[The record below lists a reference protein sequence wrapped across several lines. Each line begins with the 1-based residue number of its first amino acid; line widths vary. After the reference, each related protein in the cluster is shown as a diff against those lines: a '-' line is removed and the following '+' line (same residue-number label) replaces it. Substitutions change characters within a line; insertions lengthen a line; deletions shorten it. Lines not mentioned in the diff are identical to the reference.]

1 MKNNKKLT
9 AVILAIILGCG
20 ISLAGCGKNETQTET
35 GTTTTTSS
43 QEYNLSVSN
52 STEPTTLNQ
61 EPTTLNQEPSSSVSS
76 DEPTTLNQ
84 EPSSSVSSDEPTTLN
99 QEPSSSVS
107 SDEPTTQAPVLKET
121 VLKGTNSSVLT
132 IHTNG
137 TYDFVCSD
145 YYLSTKDYPALKV
158 LLVMA
163 NDEQKKFIVEK
174 DGAKA
179 FGPISLSFNAD
190 TYSVSGGTLT
200 LGNKKPVYV
209 DKVGW
214 EVPAVSTVTKSGS
227 SYKIIIK
234 GDNGKYKFN
243 FAEFT
248 LTAEQ
253 AKNIGL

>member
-43 QEYNLSVSN
+43 QKYNPSASN
-52 STEPTTLNQ
+52 STEPTR
-61 EPTTLNQEPSSSVSS
+61 LNQEPSSSVSS
-76 DEPTTLNQ
+76 DEP
-84 EPSSSVSSDEPTTLN
+84 S
-99 QEPSSSVS
+99 
-107 SDEPTTQAPVLKET
+107 TQAPVLKET

-145 YYLSTKDYPALKV
+145 YYLSTKDYPALKA
-158 LLVMA
+158 LLIMA
-163 NDEQKKFIVEK
+163 NDEQKKYIVEK

-179 FGPISLSFNAD
+179 LGPISLSFNAD

-214 EVPAVSTVTKSGS
+214 EIPAISTVTKSGN
-227 SYKIIIK
+227 SYKISIK
-234 GDNGKYKFN
+234 GDNGKYKFD

>member
-9 AVILAIILGCG
+9 AVVLAIILVCG

-35 GTTTTTSS
+35 GTPTTTPS

-52 STEPTTLNQ
+52 STEPTM
-61 EPTTLNQEPSSSVSS
+61 EPTMLNQEPSSSVSS
-76 DEPTTLNQ
+76 DEP
-84 EPSSSVSSDEPTTLN
+84 S
-99 QEPSSSVS
+99 
-107 SDEPTTQAPVLKET
+107 TQAPALKEI

-145 YYLSTKDYPALKV
+145 YYLSTKDYPALKA
-158 LLVMA
+158 LLIMA
-163 NDEQKKFIVEK
+163 NDEQKKYIVEK

-179 FGPISLSFNAD
+179 LGPISLSFNAD

-214 EVPAVSTVTKSGS
+214 EVPTISTVTKSGS
-227 SYKIIIK
+227 SYKISIK

>member
-35 GTTTTTSS
+35 GTPTTTSS

-52 STEPTTLNQ
+52 STEPTM
-61 EPTTLNQEPSSSVSS
+61 EPTMLNQEPSSSVSS
-76 DEPTTLNQ
+76 DEP
-84 EPSSSVSSDEPTTLN
+84 S
-99 QEPSSSVS
+99 
-107 SDEPTTQAPVLKET
+107 TQAPVLKET

-145 YYLSTKDYPALKV
+145 YYLSTKDYPALKA
-158 LLVMA
+158 LLIMA
-163 NDEQKKFIVEK
+163 NDEQKKYIVEK

-179 FGPISLSFNAD
+179 LGPISLSFNAD

-214 EVPAVSTVTKSGS
+214 EIPAISTVTKSGN
-227 SYKIIIK
+227 SYKISIK
-234 GDNGKYKFN
+234 GDNGKYKFD

>member
-9 AVILAIILGCG
+9 AVVLAIILGCG
-20 ISLAGCGKNETQTET
+20 ISLAGCEKNKTQTEA
-35 GTTTTTSS
+35 GTTTTTPT
-43 QEYNLSVSN
+43 QEYNLSVSI
-52 STEPTTLNQ
+52 STEPTM
-61 EPTTLNQEPSSSVSS
+61 EPTMLNQEPSSSVSS
-76 DEPTTLNQ
+76 DEP
-84 EPSSSVSSDEPTTLN
+84 S
-99 QEPSSSVS
+99 
-107 SDEPTTQAPVLKET
+107 TQAPALKET

-145 YYLSTKDYPALKV
+145 YYLSTKDYPALKA
-158 LLVMA
+158 LLIMA
-163 NDEQKKFIVEK
+163 NDEQKKYIVEK

-179 FGPISLSFNAD
+179 LGPISLSFNAD

-214 EVPAVSTVTKSGS
+214 EIPAISTVTKSGN
-227 SYKIIIK
+227 SYKISIK
-234 GDNGKYKFN
+234 GDNGKYKFD

>member
-9 AVILAIILGCG
+9 AVVLAIILGCS
-20 ISLAGCGKNETQTET
+20 ISLAGCGNNETQTET
-35 GTTTTTSS
+35 GTNTPASS
-43 QEYNLSVSN
+43 QKYNPSASN
-52 STEPTTLNQ
+52 STEPTR
-61 EPTTLNQEPSSSVSS
+61 LNQEPSSSVSS
-76 DEPTTLNQ
+76 DEP
-84 EPSSSVSSDEPTTLN
+84 S
-99 QEPSSSVS
+99 
-107 SDEPTTQAPVLKET
+107 TQAPVLKET

-145 YYLSTKDYPALKV
+145 YYLSTKDYPALKA
-158 LLVMA
+158 LLIMA
-163 NDEQKKFIVEK
+163 NDEQKKYIVEK

-179 FGPISLSFNAD
+179 LGPISLSFNAD

-214 EVPAVSTVTKSGS
+214 EIPAISTVTKSGN
-227 SYKIIIK
+227 SYKISIK
-234 GDNGKYKFN
+234 GDNGKYKFD

>member
-35 GTTTTTSS
+35 RTPTTTPS
-43 QEYNLSVSN
+43 QEYSQSVSN
-52 STEPTTLNQ
+52 STEPTM
-61 EPTTLNQEPSSSVSS
+61 LNQEPSSSVSS
-76 DEPTTLNQ
+76 DEP
-84 EPSSSVSSDEPTTLN
+84 S
-99 QEPSSSVS
+99 
-107 SDEPTTQAPVLKET
+107 TQAPVLKET

-145 YYLSTKDYPALKV
+145 YYLSTKDYPALKA
-158 LLVMA
+158 LLIMA
-163 NDEQKKFIVEK
+163 NDEQKKYIVEK

-179 FGPISLSFNAD
+179 LGPISLSFNAD

-214 EVPAVSTVTKSGS
+214 EIPAISTVTKSGN
-227 SYKIIIK
+227 SYKISIK
-234 GDNGKYKFN
+234 GDNGKYKFD

>member
-9 AVILAIILGCG
+9 AVILAIILVCG
-20 ISLAGCGKNETQTET
+20 ISLAGCEKNETQTET

-52 STEPTTLNQ
+52 STEPTM
-61 EPTTLNQEPSSSVSS
+61 EPTMLNQEPSSSVSS
-76 DEPTTLNQ
+76 DEP
-84 EPSSSVSSDEPTTLN
+84 S
-99 QEPSSSVS
+99 
-107 SDEPTTQAPVLKET
+107 TQAPVLKET

-145 YYLSTKDYPALKV
+145 YYLSTKDYPALKA
-158 LLVMA
+158 LLIMA
-163 NDEQKKFIVEK
+163 NDEQKKYIVEK

-179 FGPISLSFNAD
+179 LGPISLSFNAD

-209 DKVGW
+209 EKVGW
-214 EVPAVSTVTKSGS
+214 EVPAISTVTKSGS
-227 SYKIIIK
+227 SYIISIK

>member
-52 STEPTTLNQ
+52 STEPTM
-61 EPTTLNQEPSSSVSS
+61 EPTMLNQEPSSSVSS
-76 DEPTTLNQ
+76 DEP
-84 EPSSSVSSDEPTTLN
+84 S
-99 QEPSSSVS
+99 
-107 SDEPTTQAPVLKET
+107 TQAPVLKET

-145 YYLSTKDYPALKV
+145 YYLSTKDYPALKA
-158 LLVMA
+158 LLIMA
-163 NDEQKKFIVEK
+163 NDEQKKYIVEK

-179 FGPISLSFNAD
+179 LGPISLSFNAD

-214 EVPAVSTVTKSGS
+214 EIPAISTVTKSGN
-227 SYKIIIK
+227 SYKISIK

>member
-9 AVILAIILGCG
+9 AVVLAIILGCG

-35 GTTTTTSS
+35 GTPTTTPT

-52 STEPTTLNQ
+52 STEPTM
-61 EPTTLNQEPSSSVSS
+61 EPTMLNQEPSSSVSS
-76 DEPTTLNQ
+76 DEP
-84 EPSSSVSSDEPTTLN
+84 S
-99 QEPSSSVS
+99 
-107 SDEPTTQAPVLKET
+107 TQAPALKEI

-145 YYLSTKDYPALKV
+145 YYLSTKDYPALKA
-158 LLVMA
+158 LLIMA
-163 NDEQKKFIVEK
+163 NDEQKKYIVEK

-179 FGPISLSFNAD
+179 LGPISLSFNAD

-209 DKVGW
+209 DQVGW
-214 EVPAVSTVTKSGS
+214 EIPAISTVTKSGN
-227 SYKIIIK
+227 SYKISIK

-243 FAEFT
+243 FAKFT

>member
-9 AVILAIILGCG
+9 AVVLAIILGCG

-52 STEPTTLNQ
+52 STEPTM
-61 EPTTLNQEPSSSVSS
+61 EPTMLNQEPSSSVSS
-76 DEPTTLNQ
+76 DEP
-84 EPSSSVSSDEPTTLN
+84 S
-99 QEPSSSVS
+99 
-107 SDEPTTQAPVLKET
+107 TQAPVLKET
-121 VLKGTNSSVLT
+121 VLKGTNRSVLT

-145 YYLSTKDYPALKV
+145 YYLSTKDYPALKA
-158 LLVMA
+158 LLIMA
-163 NDEQKKFIVEK
+163 NDEQKKYIVEK

-179 FGPISLSFNAD
+179 LGPISLSFNAD

-209 DKVGW
+209 EKVGW
-214 EVPAVSTVTKSGS
+214 EVPAISTVTKSGN
-227 SYKIIIK
+227 SYIISIK

>member
-9 AVILAIILGCG
+9 AVVLAIILGCG

-35 GTTTTTSS
+35 GTPTTTPT

-52 STEPTTLNQ
+52 STEPTM
-61 EPTTLNQEPSSSVSS
+61 EPTMLNQEPSSSVSS
-76 DEPTTLNQ
+76 DEP
-84 EPSSSVSSDEPTTLN
+84 S
-99 QEPSSSVS
+99 
-107 SDEPTTQAPVLKET
+107 TQAPALKEI

-145 YYLSTKDYPALKV
+145 YYLSTKDYPALKA
-158 LLVMA
+158 LLIMA
-163 NDEQKKFIVEK
+163 NDEQKKYIVEK

-179 FGPISLSFNAD
+179 LGPISLSFNAD

-214 EVPAVSTVTKSGS
+214 EIPAISTVTKSGN
-227 SYKIIIK
+227 SYKISIK
-234 GDNGKYKFN
+234 GDNGKYKFD

-248 LTAEQ
+248 LTSEQ

>member
-9 AVILAIILGCG
+9 AVVLAIILGCG

-43 QEYNLSVSN
+43 QEYSLSVSN
-52 STEPTTLNQ
+52 STEPTM
-61 EPTTLNQEPSSSVSS
+61 LNQEPSSSVSS
-76 DEPTTLNQ
+76 DEP
-84 EPSSSVSSDEPTTLN
+84 S
-99 QEPSSSVS
+99 
-107 SDEPTTQAPVLKET
+107 TQAPALKET

-145 YYLSTKDYPALKV
+145 YYLSTKDYPALKA
-158 LLVMA
+158 LLIMA

-214 EVPAVSTVTKSGS
+214 EVPAISTVTKSGS
-227 SYKIIIK
+227 SYKISIK

>member
-9 AVILAIILGCG
+9 AVVLAIILGCG
-20 ISLAGCGKNETQTET
+20 ISLAGCGKNETPTET
-35 GTTTTTSS
+35 GTPTTTSS
-43 QEYNLSVSN
+43 QEYTMSVSN
-52 STEPTTLNQ
+52 TTEPTM
-61 EPTTLNQEPSSSVSS
+61 LNQEPSSSV
-76 DEPTTLNQ
+76 PRN
-84 EPSSSVSSDEPTTLN
+84 EPSSSVPRN
-99 QEPSSSVS
+99 
-107 SDEPTTQAPVLKET
+107 EPTTQAPVLKET

-132 IHTNG
+132 FHTNG

-145 YYLSTKDYPALKV
+145 YYLSTKDYPALKA

-163 NDEQKKFIVEK
+163 PDELKKYIVEK

-179 FGPISLSFNAD
+179 VGPITLSFNAD
-190 TYSVSGGTLT
+190 TYSVSGETLT
-200 LGNKKPVYV
+200 LGNKKTVYV

-214 EVPAVSTVTKSGS
+214 EIPAISTVTKSGN
-227 SYKIIIK
+227 SYIISIK
-234 GDNGKYKFN
+234 GDNGKYKFD

>member
-9 AVILAIILGCG
+9 AVVLAIILGCG

-52 STEPTTLNQ
+52 STEPTM
-61 EPTTLNQEPSSSVSS
+61 LNQEPSSSVSS
-76 DEPTTLNQ
+76 DEP
-84 EPSSSVSSDEPTTLN
+84 S
-99 QEPSSSVS
+99 
-107 SDEPTTQAPVLKET
+107 TQVPVLKET
-121 VLKGTNSSVLT
+121 VLKGTNRSVLT

-137 TYDFVCSD
+137 TYDFVCSV
-145 YYLSTKDYPALKV
+145 YYLSTKDYPALKA
-158 LLVMA
+158 LLIMA
-163 NDEQKKFIVEK
+163 NDEQKKYIVEK

-179 FGPISLSFNAD
+179 LGPISLSFNAD

-209 DKVGW
+209 EKVGW
-214 EVPAVSTVTKSGS
+214 EVPAISTVTKSGS
-227 SYKIIIK
+227 SYIISIK

>member
-9 AVILAIILGCG
+9 AVVLAIILGCG

-35 GTTTTTSS
+35 GTPTTTSS

-52 STEPTTLNQ
+52 STEPTM
-61 EPTTLNQEPSSSVSS
+61 EPTMLNQEPSSSVSS
-76 DEPTTLNQ
+76 DEP
-84 EPSSSVSSDEPTTLN
+84 S
-99 QEPSSSVS
+99 
-107 SDEPTTQAPVLKET
+107 TQAPVLKET

-145 YYLSTKDYPALKV
+145 YYLSTKDYPALKA
-158 LLVMA
+158 LLIMA
-163 NDEQKKFIVEK
+163 NDEQKKYIVEK

-179 FGPISLSFNAD
+179 LGPISLSFNAD

-214 EVPAVSTVTKSGS
+214 EIPAISTVTKSGN
-227 SYKIIIK
+227 SYKISIK

>member
-9 AVILAIILGCG
+9 AVVLAIILVCG

-35 GTTTTTSS
+35 GTPTTTPS

-52 STEPTTLNQ
+52 STEPTM
-61 EPTTLNQEPSSSVSS
+61 EPTMLNQEPSSSVSS
-76 DEPTTLNQ
+76 DEP
-84 EPSSSVSSDEPTTLN
+84 S
-99 QEPSSSVS
+99 
-107 SDEPTTQAPVLKET
+107 TQAPVLKET

-145 YYLSTKDYPALKV
+145 YYLSTKDYPALKA
-158 LLVMA
+158 LLIMA
-163 NDEQKKFIVEK
+163 NDEQKKYIVEK

-179 FGPISLSFNAD
+179 LGPISLSFNAD

-214 EVPAVSTVTKSGS
+214 EIPAISTVTKSGN
-227 SYKIIIK
+227 SYKISIK
-234 GDNGKYKFN
+234 GDNGKYKFD

-248 LTAEQ
+248 LTSEQ

>member
-9 AVILAIILGCG
+9 AVVLAIILVCG

-35 GTTTTTSS
+35 GTPTTTPS

-52 STEPTTLNQ
+52 STEPTM
-61 EPTTLNQEPSSSVSS
+61 LNQEPSSSVSS
-76 DEPTTLNQ
+76 DEP
-84 EPSSSVSSDEPTTLN
+84 S
-99 QEPSSSVS
+99 
-107 SDEPTTQAPVLKET
+107 TQAPALKEI

-145 YYLSTKDYPALKV
+145 YYLSTKDYPALKA
-158 LLVMA
+158 LLIMA
-163 NDEQKKFIVEK
+163 NDEQKKYIVEK

-179 FGPISLSFNAD
+179 LGPISLSFNAD

-214 EVPAVSTVTKSGS
+214 EIPAISTVTKSGN
-227 SYKIIIK
+227 SYKISIK
-234 GDNGKYKFN
+234 GDNGKYKFD

>member
-9 AVILAIILGCG
+9 AVILAIILVCG
-20 ISLAGCGKNETQTET
+20 ISLAGCGKNKTPTET
-35 GTTTTTSS
+35 GTSTTTPS
-43 QEYNLSVSN
+43 QEYSQSVSN
-52 STEPTTLNQ
+52 STEPTM
-61 EPTTLNQEPSSSVSS
+61 EPTMLNQEPSSSV
-76 DEPTTLNQ
+76 PR
-84 EPSSSVSSDEPTTLN
+84 
-99 QEPSSSVS
+99 
-107 SDEPTTQAPVLKET
+107 DEPTTQAPVLKET

-145 YYLSTKDYPALKV
+145 YYLSTKDYPALKA

-163 NDEQKKFIVEK
+163 NDEQKKYIVEK

-179 FGPISLSFNAD
+179 LGPINLSFNGD
-190 TYSVSGGTLT
+190 TYSVSGETLT

-209 DKVGW
+209 DQVGW
-214 EVPAVSTVTKSGS
+214 EIPAISTVTKSGN
-227 SYKIIIK
+227 SYIISIK
-234 GDNGKYKFN
+234 GDNGKYKFD

>member
-9 AVILAIILGCG
+9 AVVLAIILVCG

-35 GTTTTTSS
+35 GTPTTTSS

-52 STEPTTLNQ
+52 STEPTM
-61 EPTTLNQEPSSSVSS
+61 EPTMLNQEPSSSVSS
-76 DEPTTLNQ
+76 DEP
-84 EPSSSVSSDEPTTLN
+84 S
-99 QEPSSSVS
+99 
-107 SDEPTTQAPVLKET
+107 TQAPALKEI

-145 YYLSTKDYPALKV
+145 YYLSTKDYPALKA
-158 LLVMA
+158 LLIMA
-163 NDEQKKFIVEK
+163 NDEQKKYIVEK

-179 FGPISLSFNAD
+179 LGPISLSFNAD

-214 EVPAVSTVTKSGS
+214 EIPAISTVTKSGN
-227 SYKIIIK
+227 SYKISIK
-234 GDNGKYKFN
+234 GDNGKYKFD

>member
-9 AVILAIILGCG
+9 AVVLAIILGCG

-35 GTTTTTSS
+35 GTPTTTPT

-52 STEPTTLNQ
+52 STEPTM
-61 EPTTLNQEPSSSVSS
+61 EPTMLNQEPSSSVSS
-76 DEPTTLNQ
+76 DEP
-84 EPSSSVSSDEPTTLN
+84 S
-99 QEPSSSVS
+99 
-107 SDEPTTQAPVLKET
+107 TQAPALKEI

-145 YYLSTKDYPALKV
+145 YYLSTKDYPALKA
-158 LLVMA
+158 LLIMA
-163 NDEQKKFIVEK
+163 NDEQKKYIVEK

-179 FGPISLSFNAD
+179 LGPISLSFNAD

-214 EVPAVSTVTKSGS
+214 EIPAISTVTKSGN
-227 SYKIIIK
+227 SYKISIK
-234 GDNGKYKFN
+234 GDNGKYKFD

>member
-43 QEYNLSVSN
+43 QKYNLSVSN

-61 EPTTLNQEPSSSVSS
+61 EPSTSVSR

-84 EPSSSVSSDEPTTLN
+84 KPSSSVSRTEPK
-99 QEPSSSVS
+99 
-107 SDEPTTQAPVLKET
+107 TQAPVLKET

-145 YYLSTKDYPALKV
+145 YYLSTKDYPALKA
-158 LLVMA
+158 LLIMA

-214 EVPAVSTVTKSGS
+214 EVPAVSTVTKSGN
-227 SYKIIIK
+227 SYKISIK

>member
-35 GTTTTTSS
+35 GTPITTPS
-43 QEYNLSVSN
+43 QEYSQSVSN
-52 STEPTTLNQ
+52 STEPTM
-61 EPTTLNQEPSSSVSS
+61 EPTMLNQEPSSSVSS
-76 DEPTTLNQ
+76 DK
-84 EPSSSVSSDEPTTLN
+84 PS
-99 QEPSSSVS
+99 
-107 SDEPTTQAPVLKET
+107 TQAPVLKET

-145 YYLSTKDYPALKV
+145 YYLSTKDYPALKA
-158 LLVMA
+158 LLIMA
-163 NDEQKKFIVEK
+163 NDELKKYIVEK

-179 FGPISLSFNAD
+179 LGPISLSFNAD

-214 EVPAVSTVTKSGS
+214 EIPAISTVTKSGN
-227 SYKIIIK
+227 SYKISIK
-234 GDNGKYKFN
+234 GDNGKYKFD

>member
-35 GTTTTTSS
+35 GTPTTTPT
-43 QEYNLSVSN
+43 QEYNQSVSN
-52 STEPTTLNQ
+52 STEPTM
-61 EPTTLNQEPSSSVSS
+61 EPTMLNQEPSSSVSS
-76 DEPTTLNQ
+76 DEP
-84 EPSSSVSSDEPTTLN
+84 S
-99 QEPSSSVS
+99 
-107 SDEPTTQAPVLKET
+107 TQAPVLKET

-145 YYLSTKDYPALKV
+145 YYLSTKDYPALKA
-158 LLVMA
+158 LLIMA
-163 NDEQKKFIVEK
+163 NDEQKKYIVEK

-179 FGPISLSFNAD
+179 LGPISLSFNAD

-214 EVPAVSTVTKSGS
+214 EIPAVSTVTKSGS
-227 SYKIIIK
+227 SYKISIK

>member
-9 AVILAIILGCG
+9 AVVLAIILGCG

-52 STEPTTLNQ
+52 STEPTM
-61 EPTTLNQEPSSSVSS
+61 EPTMLNQEPSSSVSS
-76 DEPTTLNQ
+76 DEP
-84 EPSSSVSSDEPTTLN
+84 S
-99 QEPSSSVS
+99 
-107 SDEPTTQAPVLKET
+107 TQAPVLKET
-121 VLKGTNSSVLT
+121 VLKGTNRSVLT

-145 YYLSTKDYPALKV
+145 YYLSTKDYPALKA
-158 LLVMA
+158 LLIMA
-163 NDEQKKFIVEK
+163 NDEQKKYIVEK

-179 FGPISLSFNAD
+179 LGPISLSFNAD

-209 DKVGW
+209 EKVGW
-214 EVPAVSTVTKSGS
+214 EVPAISTVTKSGN
-227 SYKIIIK
+227 SYKISIK
-234 GDNGKYKFN
+234 GDNGKYKFD

>member
-9 AVILAIILGCG
+9 AVVLAIILVCG

-35 GTTTTTSS
+35 GTPTTTPS

-52 STEPTTLNQ
+52 STEPTM
-61 EPTTLNQEPSSSVSS
+61 EPTMLNQEPSSSVSS
-76 DEPTTLNQ
+76 DEP
-84 EPSSSVSSDEPTTLN
+84 S
-99 QEPSSSVS
+99 
-107 SDEPTTQAPVLKET
+107 TQAPALKEI

-145 YYLSTKDYPALKV
+145 YYLSTKDYPALKA
-158 LLVMA
+158 LLIMA
-163 NDEQKKFIVEK
+163 NDEQKKYIVEK

-179 FGPISLSFNAD
+179 LGPISLSFNAD

-214 EVPAVSTVTKSGS
+214 EIPAISTVTKSGN
-227 SYKIIIK
+227 SYKISIK
-234 GDNGKYKFN
+234 GDNGKYKFD

>member
-43 QEYNLSVSN
+43 QKYNLSVSN

-61 EPTTLNQEPSSSVSS
+61 EPSTSVSR

-84 EPSSSVSSDEPTTLN
+84 KPSSSVSRTEPK
-99 QEPSSSVS
+99 
-107 SDEPTTQAPVLKET
+107 TQAPVLKET

-145 YYLSTKDYPALKV
+145 YYLSTKDYPALKA
-158 LLVMA
+158 LLIMA
-163 NDEQKKFIVEK
+163 NDEQKKYIVEK

-179 FGPISLSFNAD
+179 LGPISLSFNAD

-214 EVPAVSTVTKSGS
+214 EIPAISTVTKSGN
-227 SYKIIIK
+227 SYNISIK
-234 GDNGKYKFN
+234 GDNGKYKFD

>member
-1 MKNNKKLT
+1 M
-9 AVILAIILGCG
+9 
-20 ISLAGCGKNETQTET
+20 
-35 GTTTTTSS
+35 
-43 QEYNLSVSN
+43 
-52 STEPTTLNQ
+52 EPTM
-61 EPTTLNQEPSSSVSS
+61 LNQEPSSSVSS
-76 DEPTTLNQ
+76 DEP
-84 EPSSSVSSDEPTTLN
+84 S
-99 QEPSSSVS
+99 
-107 SDEPTTQAPVLKET
+107 TQAPALKEI

-145 YYLSTKDYPALKV
+145 YYLSTKDYPALKA
-158 LLVMA
+158 LLIMA
-163 NDEQKKFIVEK
+163 NDEQKKYIVEK

-179 FGPISLSFNAD
+179 LGPISLSFNAD

-214 EVPAVSTVTKSGS
+214 EIPAISTVTKSGN
-227 SYKIIIK
+227 SYKISIK
-234 GDNGKYKFN
+234 GDNGKYKFD

-248 LTAEQ
+248 LTSEQ

>member
-9 AVILAIILGCG
+9 AVVLAIILVCG

-35 GTTTTTSS
+35 GTPTTTPS

-52 STEPTTLNQ
+52 STEPTM
-61 EPTTLNQEPSSSVSS
+61 EPTMLNQEPSSSVSS
-76 DEPTTLNQ
+76 DEP
-84 EPSSSVSSDEPTTLN
+84 S
-99 QEPSSSVS
+99 
-107 SDEPTTQAPVLKET
+107 TQAPALKEI

-145 YYLSTKDYPALKV
+145 YYLSTKDYPALKA
-158 LLVMA
+158 LLIMA
-163 NDEQKKFIVEK
+163 NDEQKKYIVEK

-179 FGPISLSFNAD
+179 LGPISLSFNAD

-214 EVPAVSTVTKSGS
+214 EVPAISTVTKRGN
-227 SYKIIIK
+227 SYKISIK
-234 GDNGKYKFN
+234 GDNGKYKFD

>member
-35 GTTTTTSS
+35 GTPTTTPS
-43 QEYNLSVSN
+43 QEYSQSVSN
-52 STEPTTLNQ
+52 STEPTM
-61 EPTTLNQEPSSSVSS
+61 EPTMLNQEPSSSV
-76 DEPTTLNQ
+76 PR
-84 EPSSSVSSDEPTTLN
+84 
-99 QEPSSSVS
+99 
-107 SDEPTTQAPVLKET
+107 DEPTTQAPVLKET

-145 YYLSTKDYPALKV
+145 YYLSTKDYPALKA

-163 NDEQKKFIVEK
+163 NDEQKKYIVEK

-179 FGPISLSFNAD
+179 LGPINLSFNGD
-190 TYSVSGGTLT
+190 TYSVSGETLT

-209 DKVGW
+209 DQVGW
-214 EVPAVSTVTKSGS
+214 EIPAISTVTKSGN
-227 SYKIIIK
+227 SYIISIK
-234 GDNGKYKFN
+234 GDNGKYKFD

>member
-35 GTTTTTSS
+35 GTPTTTPS
-43 QEYNLSVSN
+43 QEYSQSVSN
-52 STEPTTLNQ
+52 STEPTM
-61 EPTTLNQEPSSSVSS
+61 LNQEPSSSVSS
-76 DEPTTLNQ
+76 DEP
-84 EPSSSVSSDEPTTLN
+84 S
-99 QEPSSSVS
+99 
-107 SDEPTTQAPVLKET
+107 TQAPVLKET

-145 YYLSTKDYPALKV
+145 YYLSTKDYPALKAF
-158 LLVMA
+158 LIMA
-163 NDEQKKFIVEK
+163 NDEQKKYIVEK

-179 FGPISLSFNAD
+179 LGPISLSFNAD

-214 EVPAVSTVTKSGS
+214 EISAISTVTKSGN
-227 SYKIIIK
+227 SYKISIK
-234 GDNGKYKFN
+234 GDNGKYKFD

>member
-35 GTTTTTSS
+35 GTPTTTPT

-52 STEPTTLNQ
+52 STEPTM
-61 EPTTLNQEPSSSVSS
+61 EPTMLNQEPSSSVSS
-76 DEPTTLNQ
+76 DEP
-84 EPSSSVSSDEPTTLN
+84 S
-99 QEPSSSVS
+99 
-107 SDEPTTQAPVLKET
+107 TQAPVLKET

-145 YYLSTKDYPALKV
+145 YYLSTKDYPALKA
-158 LLVMA
+158 LLIMA
-163 NDEQKKFIVEK
+163 NDEQKKYIVEK

-179 FGPISLSFNAD
+179 LGPISLSFNAD

-214 EVPAVSTVTKSGS
+214 EIPAISTVTKSGN
-227 SYKIIIK
+227 SYKISIK
-234 GDNGKYKFN
+234 GDNGKYKFD

>member
-9 AVILAIILGCG
+9 AVVLAIILVCG

-35 GTTTTTSS
+35 GTPTTTPS

-52 STEPTTLNQ
+52 STEPTM
-61 EPTTLNQEPSSSVSS
+61 EPTMLNQEPSSSV
-76 DEPTTLNQ
+76 PR
-84 EPSSSVSSDEPTTLN
+84 
-99 QEPSSSVS
+99 
-107 SDEPTTQAPVLKET
+107 DEPTTQAPVLKET

-145 YYLSTKDYPALKV
+145 YYLSTKDYPALKA

-163 NDEQKKFIVEK
+163 NDEQKKYIVEK

-179 FGPISLSFNAD
+179 LGPINLSFNGD
-190 TYSVSGGTLT
+190 TYSVSGETLT

-209 DKVGW
+209 DQVGW
-214 EVPAVSTVTKSGS
+214 EIPAISTVTKSGN
-227 SYKIIIK
+227 SYIISIK
-234 GDNGKYKFN
+234 GDNGKYKFD

>member
-35 GTTTTTSS
+35 GTPTTTPS
-43 QEYNLSVSN
+43 QEYSLSVSN
-52 STEPTTLNQ
+52 STEPTM
-61 EPTTLNQEPSSSVSS
+61 EPTMLNQEPSSSVSS
-76 DEPTTLNQ
+76 DEP
-84 EPSSSVSSDEPTTLN
+84 S
-99 QEPSSSVS
+99 
-107 SDEPTTQAPVLKET
+107 TQAPVLKET

-145 YYLSTKDYPALKV
+145 YYLSTKDYPALKA
-158 LLVMA
+158 LLIMA
-163 NDEQKKFIVEK
+163 NDEQKKYIVEK

-179 FGPISLSFNAD
+179 LGPISLSFNAD

-214 EVPAVSTVTKSGS
+214 EIPAISTVTKSGN
-227 SYKIIIK
+227 SYKISIK
-234 GDNGKYKFN
+234 GDNGKYKFD

>member
-43 QEYNLSVSN
+43 QEYSLSVSN
-52 STEPTTLNQ
+52 STEPTM
-61 EPTTLNQEPSSSVSS
+61 LNQEPSSSVSS
-76 DEPTTLNQ
+76 DEP
-84 EPSSSVSSDEPTTLN
+84 S
-99 QEPSSSVS
+99 
-107 SDEPTTQAPVLKET
+107 TQAPALKET

-145 YYLSTKDYPALKV
+145 YYLSTKDYPALKA
-158 LLVMA
+158 LLIMA

-214 EVPAVSTVTKSGS
+214 EIPAVSTVTKSGS
-227 SYKIIIK
+227 SYKISIK

>member
-9 AVILAIILGCG
+9 AVVLAIILVCG

-35 GTTTTTSS
+35 GTPTTTPS

-52 STEPTTLNQ
+52 STEPTM
-61 EPTTLNQEPSSSVSS
+61 EPTMLNQEPSSSVSS
-76 DEPTTLNQ
+76 DEP
-84 EPSSSVSSDEPTTLN
+84 S
-99 QEPSSSVS
+99 
-107 SDEPTTQAPVLKET
+107 TQAPALKEI

-145 YYLSTKDYPALKV
+145 YYLSTKDYPALKA
-158 LLVMA
+158 LLIMA
-163 NDEQKKFIVEK
+163 NDEQKKYIVEK

-179 FGPISLSFNAD
+179 LGPISLSFNAD

-200 LGNKKPVYV
+200 LGNKKTVYV

-214 EVPAVSTVTKSGS
+214 EIPAISTVTKSGN
-227 SYKIIIK
+227 SYKISIK
-234 GDNGKYKFN
+234 GDNGKYKFD

>member
-9 AVILAIILGCG
+9 AVVLAIILGCG

-52 STEPTTLNQ
+52 STEPTM
-61 EPTTLNQEPSSSVSS
+61 LNQEPSSSVSS
-76 DEPTTLNQ
+76 DEP
-84 EPSSSVSSDEPTTLN
+84 S
-99 QEPSSSVS
+99 
-107 SDEPTTQAPVLKET
+107 TQAPVLKET
-121 VLKGTNSSVLT
+121 VLKGTNRSVLT

-145 YYLSTKDYPALKV
+145 YYLSTKDYPALKA
-158 LLVMA
+158 LLIMA
-163 NDEQKKFIVEK
+163 NDEQKKYIVEK

-179 FGPISLSFNAD
+179 LGPISLSFNAD

-209 DKVGW
+209 EKVGW
-214 EVPAVSTVTKSGS
+214 EVPAISTVTKSGS
-227 SYKIIIK
+227 SYIISIK

>member
-35 GTTTTTSS
+35 GTPITTPS
-43 QEYNLSVSN
+43 QEYSQSVSN
-52 STEPTTLNQ
+52 STEPTM
-61 EPTTLNQEPSSSVSS
+61 EPTMLNQEPSSSVSS
-76 DEPTTLNQ
+76 DEP
-84 EPSSSVSSDEPTTLN
+84 S
-99 QEPSSSVS
+99 
-107 SDEPTTQAPVLKET
+107 TQAPVLKET

-145 YYLSTKDYPALKV
+145 YYLSTKDYPALKA
-158 LLVMA
+158 LLIMA
-163 NDEQKKFIVEK
+163 NDEQKKYIVEK

-179 FGPISLSFNAD
+179 LGPISLSFNAD

-214 EVPAVSTVTKSGS
+214 EIPAISTVTKSGN
-227 SYKIIIK
+227 SYKISIK
-234 GDNGKYKFN
+234 GDNGKYKFD

>member
-9 AVILAIILGCG
+9 AVVLAIILGCG
-20 ISLAGCGKNETQTET
+20 ISLAGCGNNETQTET

-43 QEYNLSVSN
+43 QKYNPSASN
-52 STEPTTLNQ
+52 STEPTR
-61 EPTTLNQEPSSSVSS
+61 LNQEPSSSVSS
-76 DEPTTLNQ
+76 DEPSTK
-84 EPSSSVSSDEPTTLN
+84 
-99 QEPSSSVS
+99 
-107 SDEPTTQAPVLKET
+107 APALKKT

-137 TYDFVCSD
+137 TYDFECSD
-145 YYLSTKDYPALKV
+145 YYLSTKDYPALKA

-163 NDEQKKFIVEK
+163 NDELKKYIVEK

-214 EVPAVSTVTKSGS
+214 EVPAVSTVTKSGN
-227 SYKIIIK
+227 SYKISIK
-234 GDNGKYKFN
+234 GDNGKFKFD

>member
-9 AVILAIILGCG
+9 AVVLAIILGCG

-35 GTTTTTSS
+35 GTPTTTPT

-52 STEPTTLNQ
+52 STEPTM
-61 EPTTLNQEPSSSVSS
+61 EPTMLNQEPSSSVSS
-76 DEPTTLNQ
+76 DEP
-84 EPSSSVSSDEPTTLN
+84 S
-99 QEPSSSVS
+99 
-107 SDEPTTQAPVLKET
+107 TQAPALKEI

-145 YYLSTKDYPALKV
+145 YYLSTKDYPALKA
-158 LLVMA
+158 LLIMA
-163 NDEQKKFIVEK
+163 NDEQKKYIVEK

-179 FGPISLSFNAD
+179 LGPISLSFNAD

-209 DKVGW
+209 DQVGW
-214 EVPAVSTVTKSGS
+214 EIPAISTVTKSGN
-227 SYKIIIK
+227 SYKISIK

-248 LTAEQ
+248 LAAEQ